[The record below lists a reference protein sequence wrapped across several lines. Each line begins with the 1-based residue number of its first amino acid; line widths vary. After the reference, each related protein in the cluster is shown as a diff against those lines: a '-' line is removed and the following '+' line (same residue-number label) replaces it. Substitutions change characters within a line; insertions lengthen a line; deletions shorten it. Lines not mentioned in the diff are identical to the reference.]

1 MGTGMGGGMPMGG
14 APLGPPPTAPP
25 AGPVP
30 PPAAA
35 APPPAP
41 TQPATVAG
49 GAQIAPIPVSAARA
63 ERDAAQNAAK
73 RSSDPLVLA
82 RRIAAAHRYI
92 VLWSREGA
100 RAPALRAAAKHALRA
115 GKLASVRLDK
125 TPPPVGAASA
135 IALPRGR
142 AQAHAWRRLLEQTE
156 MPAAAISETRRQPTS
171 RITGLVMLL
180 LMGLVTATAGYY
192 TNTSFAAQV
201 DGAVAK
207 VQAMVSGATG

>member
-1 MGTGMGGGMPMGG
+1 MAPNPQLLIILAHAPG
-14 APLGPPPTAPP
+14 AAAHADEIAAQLAELGYRIDRDVTAP
-25 AGPVP
+25 
-30 PPAAA
+30 
-35 APPPAP
+35 
-41 TQPATVAG
+41 
-49 GAQIAPIPVSAARA
+49 GAIAARA
-63 ERDAAQNAAK
+63 R
-73 RSSDPLVLA
+73 A

-92 VLWSREGA
+92 VLWSREA
-100 RAPALRAAAKHALRA
+100 AKAPALRAAAKHALRA

-156 MPAAAISETRRQPTS
+156 MPAAAISDTRRQPTS

>member
-1 MGTGMGGGMPMGG
+1 MAPNPPLLVILAHTPG
-14 APLGPPPTAPP
+14 ADAHADEIAAQLVALGYAIDRDVTTP
-25 AGPVP
+25 G
-30 PPAAA
+30 AAA
-35 APPPAP
+35 AR
-41 TQPATVAG
+41 
-49 GAQIAPIPVSAARA
+49 AR
-63 ERDAAQNAAK
+63 
-73 RSSDPLVLA
+73 A

-92 VLWSREGA
+92 VLWSREA
-100 RAPALRAAAKHALRA
+100 AKAPALRAAAKHAMRA

-125 TPPPVGAASA
+125 TPPPVGGADA

-142 AQAHAWRRLLEQTE
+142 AQAHAWRRLLEHTE
-156 MPAAAISETRRQPTS
+156 MPAAATADAHRRQPTS

-192 TNTSFAAQV
+192 TNTAFAAQI